1 MLKNY
6 LLISFRN
13 FRNNRGSVILN
24 VLCLA
29 LGMATCLFIYNY
41 VQFERSYDSFHEKSE
56 QLYRVETD
64 TYFRQEITSKNAY
77 STFHAGKTIK
87 EKFED
92 IEAFCRLIPFS
103 ENGTAFL
110 MSIDQDSS
118 QRTSFLEKAY
128 YTQTSFFDMFS
139 IELTDQA
146 NTQTLAKPNTIAV
159 SEGTALKLFPALI
172 ENGIS
177 VIGQEVQVRT
187 TGQDREKWVIEAVY
201 KALPQNSHI
210 EFDVLFSLEGRAY
223 SLNSPTQ
230 PNTYNYVL
238 ANDRFDFKVTQEA
251 LVDRVNLSEKS
262 YLNLFYPS
270 LKSISEI
277 HMSSRVS
284 NDPGSS
290 ANKTFILFLIVLGFV
305 ILILASTN
313 YINSSIINSIERS
326 KEIGVR
332 KLLGILPNQVI
343 INILI
348 ESAIVNLIAGILAL
362 FFLIFGIRVIN
373 VFTEISYPVL
383 FDLGV
388 ILKSLLVLL
397 SLILFSALISG
408 YFPALLLM
416 KLRPIEAL
424 KGKTQV
430 VSSKQSTKGSK
441 VMRVLLVFQLSMS
454 VLFISSG
461 YVVNRQL
468 VHIQDKDNRT
478 FLMSIKGKFPGMTGA
493 NDDFAYST
501 NGFVNKVLDRGQAQ
515 SVYISNLYNGQV
527 KMKQRIKSLYQKGGD
542 TTRLVDNF
550 DLYVV
555 DYSYWNDS
563 DNVFVAGENFNSK
576 FGYDYNSVIVNE
588 SAMRAMRFNIPDS
601 ALNKTVQ
608 PYNGPL
614 IIKAV
619 IKNDSINDIPKVY
632 VTGLRYPTYVDVVFE
647 TQGGSAEQL
656 NTAVNSATRLWREQF
671 GGLYFLTR
679 KYGQQSVL
687 EQSLV
692 HIFFFFTILAVFIAG
707 LGIFGLS
714 SFTALK
720 RTKEI
725 GIRKILGANVLQV
738 LYILIQDFSKLMFYG
753 SIITAP
759 LAVYGANRWLMDYPY
774 RINLQPWFVLGPIA
788 LMTLIAISIIVIQ
801 SWGKSIQS
809 PIDSLS
815 VE

>member
-1 MLKNY
+1 M
-6 LLISFRN
+6 
-13 FRNNRGSVILN
+13 
-24 VLCLA
+24 LCLA

-56 QLYRVETD
+56 RLYRVETD
-64 TYFRQEITSKNAY
+64 TYFRQEVTSKNAY
-77 STFHAGKTIK
+77 STFQAGKTIK

-128 YTQTSFFDMFS
+128 YTQNSFFDMFS
-139 IELTDQA
+139 IELTDKA
-146 NTQTLAKPNTIAV
+146 NTQSLAKPNTIAV

-187 TGQDREKWVIEAVY
+187 TGQDREKWIIEAVY
-201 KALPQNSHI
+201 KALPKNSHI

-238 ANDRFDFKVTQEA
+238 ANDRFDLKVTQEA

-270 LKSISEI
+270 LKGISEI

-332 KLLGILPNQVI
+332 KLLGIQPNQVI
-343 INILI
+343 INIII
-348 ESAIVNLIAGILAL
+348 ESAIVNLVAGILAL

-383 FDLGV
+383 FDLAV

-408 YFPALLLM
+408 YFPALLLI

-454 VLFISSG
+454 VLFISAG

-468 VHIQDKDNRT
+468 VHIKDKDSRT

-501 NGFVNKVLDRGQAQ
+501 NGFVNKVLDAGQAQ

-563 DNVFVAGENFNSK
+563 DNIFVAGENFNSK

-619 IKNDSINDIPKVY
+619 IKNDSINDVPKVY

-647 TQGGSAEQL
+647 TRGGSAEQL
-656 NTAVNSATRLWREQF
+656 NTAVNSATRLWGQQF

-679 KYGQQSVL
+679 KYGQQSIL

-692 HIFFFFTILAVFIAG
+692 RIFFFFTIMAVFIAS
-707 LGIFGLS
+707 LGIFGIS

-788 LMTLIAISIIVIQ
+788 LMSLIAIGIIVVQ

-815 VE
+815 IE